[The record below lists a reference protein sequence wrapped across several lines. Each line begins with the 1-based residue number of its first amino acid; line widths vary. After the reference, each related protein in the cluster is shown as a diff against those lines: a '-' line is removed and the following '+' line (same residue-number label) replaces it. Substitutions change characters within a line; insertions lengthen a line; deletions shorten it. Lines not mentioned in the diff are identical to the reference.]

1 MVSNAKVAVSIHR
14 APDASGEGRVADRVV
29 RAGAA
34 RRGLIPYTP
43 PLIGWA
49 AAAVTLFAFGIYLR
63 TMMPSTG
70 FWDTGEAQTVPH
82 TLSIFH
88 PTGFPTYAMVGWL
101 WSQLP
106 IGSVAW
112 RMNLLSAVSVALA
125 AGLVVLITGHLVE
138 GQHRG
143 RAAASAAIAGG
154 AFAFAAEPWEI
165 ALRADVHALH
175 VLIAALIIWLLFV
188 WAAAERAGARR
199 AGWWLAAAALAFGIG
214 MGNHPLTG
222 LMAFGVA
229 VWIVA
234 VRPDMW
240 RQWRLVLACGALL
253 AVGLLATYAY
263 IPIRAAIQPAPPLFY
278 AHPDTFDR
286 FRYLVFAEQFHN
298 LFDDFNQPF
307 SAIGAKWVKAESV
320 LQLQY
325 WGPGWLLVA
334 WGAATL
340 AVRRLGAFL
349 FLALIVA
356 GNVLYS
362 MNFRDGD
369 IDRYYMTTV
378 VATAPLLGVAV
389 ASVASAVARAGA
401 DISRRSASRI
411 GRRRAATLAGGVLL
425 LLAAAL
431 PAASLVSLYRTRDQ
445 SQNYDADRWVAS
457 VYAALPR
464 NAVVMSWWSYSTPLW
479 YHRWVLGERPDVTII
494 DERNILDDGY
504 GTLWLAVRAFYP
516 ERPVYIVPPEWDYR
530 RIVTRYDPVTVK
542 TYPGYTDLLRVET
555 L

>member
-1 MVSNAKVAVSIHR
+1 M
-14 APDASGEGRVADRVV
+14 GR
-29 RAGAA
+29 GI
-34 RRGLIPYTP
+34 IPYTP
-43 PLIGWA
+43 PAIGWA

-63 TMMPSTG
+63 TLMPSTG

-88 PTGFPTYAMVGWL
+88 PTGFPTYSLVGWL

-106 IGSVAW
+106 FGSVAW

-125 AGLVVLITGHLVE
+125 AGLVVLITGHLLQE
-138 GQHRG
+138 RQRWL
-143 RAAASAAIAGG
+143 AAGAAAIAGA

-175 VLIAALIIWLLFV
+175 VLIAALIIWLLLV
-188 WAAAERAGARR
+188 WGAAEREGAPR
-199 AGWWLAAAALAFGIG
+199 AGWWLAGAALTFGIG
-214 MGNHPLTG
+214 LGNHPLTG
-222 LMAFGVA
+222 LMAFGIAAWV
-229 VWIVA
+229 VA
-234 VRPDMW
+234 VRPDIW
-240 RQWRLVLACGALL
+240 RRWRLVLACAVLL
-253 AVGLLATYAY
+253 LVGLLVMYAY
-263 IPIRAAIQPAPPLFY
+263 IPIRAAISPQPPLFY
-278 AHPDTFDR
+278 ARPDTFDR
-286 FRYLVFAEQFHN
+286 LRYLVFAEQFHT
-298 LFDDFNQPF
+298 LFDEFNQPF
-307 SAIGAKWVKAESV
+307 SALGAKWIKAESV

-325 WGPGWLLVA
+325 WGPGWLFVA

-356 GNVLYS
+356 GDVLYS

-369 IDRYYMTTV
+369 IDRYYLTTV
-378 VATAPLLGVAV
+378 ISTAPLLGVGAV
-389 ASVASAVARAGA
+389 SVATAFARAGA
-401 DISRRSASRI
+401 EITRRTMGRI
-411 GRRRAATLAGGVLL
+411 GRRRAAAFAGAFVLL
-425 LLAAAL
+425 LIAAL

-457 VYAALPR
+457 VYAALPP

-516 ERPVYIVPPEWDYR
+516 GRPVFIVPPEWDYR
-530 RIVTRYDPVTVK
+530 RIVTRYETKTVQ
-542 TYPGYTDLLRVET
+542 TYPGYTDLLRIEG